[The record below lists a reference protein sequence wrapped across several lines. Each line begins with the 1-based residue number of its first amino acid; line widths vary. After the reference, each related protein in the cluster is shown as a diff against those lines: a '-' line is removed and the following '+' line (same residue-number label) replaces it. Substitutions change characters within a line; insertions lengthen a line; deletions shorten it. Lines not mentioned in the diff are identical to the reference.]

1 LGGQKRALSGAKKPI
16 GVLPGQY
23 FDAESGLHY
32 NYHRHYDPSVG
43 RYITPDPIGLSG
55 EINLYAYAQ
64 NNPINFVDPN
74 GLEVLS
80 PDMVTNFV
88 PESPIS
94 LPPIGTVDPTAL
106 KPGADSSSG
115 PMAFYGAGTALIIT
129 GTEVTKYGA
138 GIIATGGPAGWI
150 GGGIVTATGV
160 YIWSSGA
167 WTMYKG
173 YQLQQQLADAECL
186 D

>member
-1 LGGQKRALSGAKKPI
+1 M
-16 GVLPGQY
+16 
-23 FDAESGLHY
+23 
-32 NYHRHYDPSVG
+32 
-43 RYITPDPIGLSG
+43 TPDPIGLAG
-55 EINLYAYAQ
+55 GINPYVYCLNDPVNA
-64 NNPINFVDPN
+64 VDPD

-94 LPPIGTVDPTAL
+94 LPSIGTVDPTAL

-138 GIIATGGPAGWI
+138 GIIATGGPVGWI
-150 GGGIVTATGV
+150 GGGIITTTGV
-160 YIWSSGA
+160 YIWSIGA

-173 YQLQQQLADAECL
+173 YQVQQQLADAECP